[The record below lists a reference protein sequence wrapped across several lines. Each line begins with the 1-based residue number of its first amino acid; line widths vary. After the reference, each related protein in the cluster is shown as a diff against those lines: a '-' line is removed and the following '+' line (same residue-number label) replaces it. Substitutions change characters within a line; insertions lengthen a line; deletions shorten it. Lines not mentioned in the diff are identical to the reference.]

1 MVPLAIMMAWTGM
14 RPGWTILLLPLAL
27 IPCVLAALGLGL
39 LVSALSIENRDWER
53 VLAYGLTI
61 ALWLSPV
68 IYAPE
73 MIPHGFVDVFHMNPM
88 SGILMGFRAALFEE
102 VTMPTWE
109 WVYSAVASVVLLL
122 IGVWA
127 FRRTELRMV
136 DRL

>member
-1 MVPLAIMMAWTGM
+1 MFCRRSAKLAMTE
-14 RPGWTILLLPLAL
+14 
-27 IPCVLAALGLGL
+27 PCSRSCTAY
-39 LVSALSIENRDWER
+39 VSALSIESRDWER

-61 ALWLSPV
+61 GLWLSPV

-73 MIPHGFVDVFHMNPM
+73 MIPHGFIDVFHLNPM
-88 SGILMGFRAALFEE
+88 SGILMSFRAALFQE

-122 IGVWA
+122 VGLWA
-127 FRRTELRMV
+127 FRRTELRLV